1 MSLETITWC
10 GHSQPRSVMMQRSRR
25 LIGND
30 LLELVVC
37 AISSTHSIKELA
49 TNSYSYQLGH

>member
-37 AISSTHSIKELA
+37 TILSTRSIKELA
-49 TNSYSYQLGH
+49 TYSYPIS